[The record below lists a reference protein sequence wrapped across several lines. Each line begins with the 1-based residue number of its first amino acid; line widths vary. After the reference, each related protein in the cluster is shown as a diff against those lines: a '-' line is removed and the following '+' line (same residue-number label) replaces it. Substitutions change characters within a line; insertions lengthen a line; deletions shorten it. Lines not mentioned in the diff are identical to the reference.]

1 MDDGNALPMARRN
14 RLTRRQAGLF
24 LTAVLLAA
32 AASEGALG
40 EYEVKAA
47 FLYNFGKFVEWPRDS
62 SQAREPVFVI
72 GVLGTDPFGGVLDR
86 ISRGGIIHGKPV
98 TIRRFNTRRDLN
110 QCHVLFISRSET
122 SSLPEILNTLGK
134 DPVLTVGDSEGFVRS
149 GGAIGLFLEGN
160 KVRFAINLKATERA
174 GLTVS
179 SKLLRLASSV
189 QK

>member
-1 MDDGNALPMARRN
+1 MARRN
-14 RLTRRQAGLF
+14 GHKRRQAGLF

-47 FLYNFGKFVEWPRDS
+47 FLFNFGKFIEWPKDS
-62 SQAREPVFVI
+62 FQARDPVFVI
-72 GVLGTDPFGGVLDR
+72 GVLGTDPFGGVLDQ
-86 ISRGGIIHGKPV
+86 ISQGGIIRGKPV
-98 TIRRFNTRRDLN
+98 RIRRFNTLRDLN
-110 QCHVLFISRSET
+110 RCHVLFISRSE
-122 SSLPEILNTLGK
+122 SASLSEIVSTLGR
-134 DPVLTVGDSEGFVRS
+134 DPVLTVGDSEGFLRS
-149 GGAIGLFLEGN
+149 GGAIGLFLAEG

-189 QK
+189 QE